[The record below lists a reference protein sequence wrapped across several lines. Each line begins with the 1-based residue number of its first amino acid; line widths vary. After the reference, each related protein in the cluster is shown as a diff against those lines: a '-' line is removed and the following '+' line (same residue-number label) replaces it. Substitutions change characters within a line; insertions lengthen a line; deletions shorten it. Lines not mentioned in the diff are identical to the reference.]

1 MKKEKN
7 KFIFLLK
14 NIILVSLEFE
24 YYMLDNNEDVYK
36 IIIIFGNNWIKVL
49 KNSNQFSLNNFY
61 KRKK

>member
-36 IIIIFGNNWIKVL
+36 IIIILGNNWIKVL